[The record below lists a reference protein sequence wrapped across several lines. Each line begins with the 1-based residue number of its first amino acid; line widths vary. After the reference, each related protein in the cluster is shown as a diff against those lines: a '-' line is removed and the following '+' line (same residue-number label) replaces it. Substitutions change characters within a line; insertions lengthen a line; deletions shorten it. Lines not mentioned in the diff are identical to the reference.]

1 MLLGWLEGQR
11 GSQGE
16 VCSCVETEILR
27 VPHRECIS
35 QLLPRNT
42 FLDRGTPLL
51 HMLVHRSEDKL
62 RNPKLS
68 VVCCFV
74 FPCELSTER
83 MQNLVVT
90 LLNVYL
96 EAAAVF
102 VFYEISFAKEDRIT
116 ILSDRLRWHG
126 VFLVIKILV

>member
-27 VPHRECIS
+27 VPHRGCIS
-35 QLLPRNT
+35 QLLHRKQ
-42 FLDRGTPLL
+42 LDRGTPLL
-51 HMLVHRSEDKL
+51 HMLVYRSEVKL
-62 RNPKLS
+62 RNAILS

-102 VFYEISFAKEDRIT
+102 V
-116 ILSDRLRWHG
+116 
-126 VFLVIKILV
+126 